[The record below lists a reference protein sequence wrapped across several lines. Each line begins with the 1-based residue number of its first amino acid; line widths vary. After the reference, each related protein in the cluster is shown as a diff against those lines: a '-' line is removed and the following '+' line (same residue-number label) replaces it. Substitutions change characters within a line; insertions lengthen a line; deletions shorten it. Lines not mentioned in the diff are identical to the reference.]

1 MAYEMIRTTVGPI
14 FKYQDKYFTIGDTN
28 DMFDLVEE
36 HPDLLSDVTTHLI
49 NEVREAVNE
58 YLEALKDGLAFNP
71 QKVYAYINVLNQ
83 FSTFKFVQWP
93 QYQKAF
99 TDASNAS

>member
-1 MAYEMIRTTVGPI
+1 MAYEMINTTIGPI

-28 DMFDLVEE
+28 DMFDLIEE
-36 HPDLLSDVTTHLI
+36 HPNLLDDVTSLLI
-49 NEVREAVNE
+49 NAVRSSVNE
-58 YLEALKDGLAFNP
+58 YLDAHKDGLAFNP
-71 QKVYAYINVLNQ
+71 QQVYGYLNALNQ

-99 TDASNAS
+99 TDASNAM